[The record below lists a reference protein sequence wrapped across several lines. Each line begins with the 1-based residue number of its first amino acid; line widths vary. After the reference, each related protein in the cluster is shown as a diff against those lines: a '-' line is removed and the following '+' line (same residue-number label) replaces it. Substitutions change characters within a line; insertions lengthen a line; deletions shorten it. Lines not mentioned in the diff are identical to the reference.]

1 MEFNYYKE
9 KLKSITAFVK
19 VLPYLYV
26 IAYFIG
32 MGLYLVGSDVL
43 SFIIDQLL
51 YVSPF
56 VVMVNLVFSRFCNLC
71 KWHKTA
77 CVVPLF
83 PTCIV
88 FIDTFMYKLSNL
100 STDINVV
107 LVIIMSITTIT
118 SAYYVFLRRT

>member
-26 IAYFIG
+26 IAYFVG
-32 MGLYLVGSDVL
+32 MGLYLVGSEVL

-56 VVMVNLVFSRFCNLC
+56 VVLVNLVFSRFCNLC

-83 PTCIV
+83 PTCMV
-88 FIDTFMYKLSNL
+88 FIDTFLYRLSSI
-100 STDINVV
+100 STYS
-107 LVIIMSITTIT
+107 LTFTIIFMSITTIT
-118 SAYYVFLRRT
+118 SAYYVFLSKR